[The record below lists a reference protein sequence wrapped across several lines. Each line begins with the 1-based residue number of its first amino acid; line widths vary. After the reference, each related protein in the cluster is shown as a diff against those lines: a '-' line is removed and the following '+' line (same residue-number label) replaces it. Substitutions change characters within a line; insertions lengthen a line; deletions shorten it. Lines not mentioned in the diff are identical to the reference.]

1 MEFGDVMWPLL
12 LLAVGFACER
22 MGYAR
27 GRAEACRFF
36 MRSFDDAE
44 SGVYRPFRGGAPYS
58 EGEG

>member
-1 MEFGDVMWPLL
+1 MDLGDVIGDVIWPLL

-36 MRSFDDAE
+36 MR
-44 SGVYRPFRGGAPYS
+44 PFERAS
-58 EGEG
+58 EEDG